1 MSFLAKWHFFLFR
14 KTFKFKNM
22 KITKID
28 ITEYQQF
35 KNFVLD
41 LTYPEGH
48 AKAGQPLDKVCFIGQ
63 SGTGKTTLLNL
74 IANFVE
80 NTYDFRKGCD
90 TLFPINSS
98 FSIHSEYAKFVK
110 QEKKQKSQILY
121 LYKDEKAKVN
131 EYVSPSELMSTVKPK
146 KFIFHPSN
154 LIEVKGLIKKYL
166 LYISADILSNYQYF
180 IKPKKDEKPLIGLP
194 TNSKKI
200 SEVYPTTIEHEKNL
214 KIDNNTK
221 IDIWK
226 YVFKEID
233 IFEEKVEEK
242 NKELFRKLS
251 TKDAQKTFEEFIQW
265 KAAQK
270 NPREELANKLAEI
283 LSLFQLEIDAED
295 TDNYLTVRA
304 KNESGIIPSEG
315 ISTGTKSLILTTALL
330 WGIGLDNTVVL
341 FDEPERSLYPN
352 VQRKL
357 VDFYTEISPSSQY
370 FFATHSPV
378 IAASF
383 EPWEIVEL
391 DFDENGYVFQK
402 LYYEGERKIDNYFTD
417 FRYLRWDDILMKG
430 FGLMEEGNSFF
441 RERELTKML
450 RLKKQL
456 EKLRT
461 DNQIDTE
468 LYQQKLAEYLSS
480 ARKLGWTNEKD

>member
-1 MSFLAKWHFFLFR
+1 
-14 KTFKFKNM
+14 M

-28 ITEYQQF
+28 ITQYQQF

-48 AKAGQPLDKVCFIGQ
+48 AKVGQPLDKVCFIGQ

-74 IANFVE
+74 IADCISKTDYHDYNVHYPE
-80 NTYDFRKGCD
+80 NA
-90 TLFPINSS
+90 I
-98 FSIHSEYAKFVK
+98 FSVHSDYSYLSKI
-110 QEKKQKSQILY
+110 QKETEGQIWK
-121 LYKDEKAKVN
+121 LYKDNRYETPRFFN
-131 EYVSPSELMSTVKPK
+131 PI
-146 KFIFHPSN
+146 KFLFDDGESIQTITPRNFLN
-154 LIEVKGLIKKYL
+154 QNDKTQKEL
-166 LYISADILSNYQYF
+166 LYITADILANYQYF
-180 IKPKKDEKPLIGLP
+180 TKSKKEKELIGIANPKKFEL
-194 TNSKKI
+194 SK
-200 SEVYPTTIEHEKNL
+200 EVQAIKYQKSI
-214 KIDNNTK
+214 KIDNNT
-221 IDIWK
+221 DANIWK
-226 YVFKEID
+226 YIFKEID
-233 IFEEKVEEK
+233 VYDEKVDTQ
-242 NKELFRKLS
+242 NKELSKKIYS
-251 TKDAQKTFEEFIQW
+251 VEKIKTFEEFMAWQKEFIEW

-295 TDNYLTVRA
+295 TKNYLTVKA

-391 DFDENGYVFQK
+391 VFDENGYVFQE
-402 LYYEGERKIDNYFTD
+402 LYYEGERNVDNYFTD

-430 FGLMEEGNSFF
+430 FGLMEEGNSDF
-441 RERELTKML
+441 RTKELMQAA
-450 RLKKQL
+450 RYRKQL
-456 EKLRT
+456 EKMEQDGLLQSP
-461 DNQIDTE
+461 D
-468 LYQQKLAEYLSS
+468 YQLILEKYIKS
-480 ARKLGWTNEKD
+480 AKRIGWNYEKNK

>member
-1 MSFLAKWHFFLFR
+1 
-14 KTFKFKNM
+14 
-22 KITKID
+22 
-28 ITEYQQF
+28 
-35 KNFVLD
+35 
-41 LTYPEGH
+41 
-48 AKAGQPLDKVCFIGQ
+48 
-63 SGTGKTTLLNL
+63 
-74 IANFVE
+74 
-80 NTYDFRKGCD
+80 
-90 TLFPINSS
+90 
-98 FSIHSEYAKFVK
+98 
-110 QEKKQKSQILY
+110 
-121 LYKDEKAKVN
+121 
-131 EYVSPSELMSTVKPK
+131 
-146 KFIFHPSN
+146 
-154 LIEVKGLIKKYL
+154 
-166 LYISADILSNYQYF
+166 
-180 IKPKKDEKPLIGLP
+180 
-194 TNSKKI
+194 
-200 SEVYPTTIEHEKNL
+200 
-214 KIDNNTK
+214 
-221 IDIWK
+221 
-226 YVFKEID
+226 
-233 IFEEKVEEK
+233 
-242 NKELFRKLS
+242 
-251 TKDAQKTFEEFIQW
+251 
-265 KAAQK
+265 
-270 NPREELANKLAEI
+270 
-283 LSLFQLEIDAED
+283 LEIDAED
-295 TDNYLTVRA
+295 TDNYLTVKA

-391 DFDENGYVFQK
+391 VFDENGYVFQK
-402 LYYEGERKIDNYFTD
+402 PYYEGERKVDNYFTD

-468 LYQQKLAEYLSS
+468 TYQQKLAEYLSS
-480 ARKLGWTNEKD
+480 ARK

>member
-1 MSFLAKWHFFLFR
+1 
-14 KTFKFKNM
+14 M

-28 ITEYQQF
+28 ITQYQQF

-74 IANFVE
+74 IE
-80 NTYDFRKGCD
+80 DFLIRMSGREHEHSYQDLMEFCLSSTHGDCIK
-90 TLFPINSS
+90 LRNS
-98 FSIHSEYAKFVK
+98 K
-110 QEKKQKSQILY
+110 
-121 LYKDEKAKVN
+121 N
-131 EYVSPSELMSTVKPK
+131 
-146 KFIFHPSN
+146 
-154 LIEVKGLIKKYL
+154 IEVNHTREYEWYEASM
-166 LYISADILSNYQYF
+166 LYITADILGNYQHLT
-180 IKPKKDEKPLIGLP
+180 KEKKEKELIGV
-194 TNSKKI
+194 SKTD
-200 SEVYPTTIEHEKNL
+200 VPRIESPVPPFFKL
-214 KIDNNTK
+214 DNNVGADIWKSLLKK
-221 IDIWK
+221 IDI
-226 YVFKEID
+226 FD
-233 IFEEKVEEK
+233 EKVEEK

-251 TKDAQKTFEEFIQW
+251 TKDAQKIFEEFIEW

-378 IAASF
+378 IVASF

-391 DFDENGYVFQK
+391 VFDENGYVFQK
-402 LYYEGERKIDNYFTD
+402 PYYEGERKVDNYFTD

-430 FGLMEEGNSFF
+430 FGLMEEGNADF
-441 RERELTKML
+441 RTKELMQAA
-450 RLKKQL
+450 RYRKQL
-456 EKLRT
+456 EKMEKEDLMQSP
-461 DNQIDTE
+461 D
-468 LYQQKLAEYLSS
+468 YQLTLEKYIKS
-480 ARKLGWTNEKD
+480 AKRIGWNYEKNR